1 MVEEMAF
8 IDVMF
13 NDGGGGHHTPPPV
26 GILHLSQTG
35 VGCQVIARHNMTR
48 TGELPE

>member
-13 NDGGGGHHTPPPV
+13 NGGGGGHRATTSRHIAFEPNRRRLPGDCTPQHDQN
-26 GILHLSQTG
+26 GG
-35 VGCQVIARHNMTR
+35 AA
-48 TGELPE
+48 